1 MLRQDC
7 YRIRTIKLESG
18 LINDS
23 GYVVLEYVS
32 QKLIESLRE
41 KLKRQGLEIRTT
53 DDRKG
58 YVPMAHRL
66 SRESDP
72 DKVLDFVLRVL
83 K

>member
-1 MLRQDC
+1 M
-7 YRIRTIKLESG
+7 Y
-18 LINDS
+18 
-23 GYVVLEYVS
+23 
-32 QKLIESLRE
+32 
-41 KLKRQGLEIRTT
+41 RQGLEIRTT

-83 K
+83 DR